1 MPLIDPQ
8 LKEILVCPCP
18 HHADLDED
26 EAASELRCAQC
37 ALAFSVQEGIP
48 VMLLEE
54 AIATPEYDPQK
65 CGAPEAVKS
74 SGENNTDAA

>member
-18 HHADLDED
+18 HHADLDEV
-26 EAASELRCAQC
+26 EAASQLRCTHC
-37 ALAFSVQEGIP
+37 GLAFSVREGIP

-54 AIATPEYDPQK
+54 AVLTPEYDPQK

-74 SGENNTDAA
+74 SSEDADAA

>member
-18 HHADLDED
+18 HHAALNED
-26 EAASELRCAQC
+26 EAASQLRCAQC
-37 ALAFSVQEGIP
+37 GLAFWVREGIP

-54 AIATPEYDPQK
+54 SAISPEYDPQK

-74 SGENNTDAA
+74 ATQEADAA

>member
-18 HHADLDED
+18 HHAALDED
-26 EAASELRCAQC
+26 EAASQLRCTHC
-37 ALAFSVQEGIP
+37 ALAFSVTDGIP

-54 AIATPEYDPQK
+54 SIATPEYDPQK
-65 CGAPEAVKS
+65 CGAPEAVTNRADS
-74 SGENNTDAA
+74 AEVA

>member
-18 HHADLDED
+18 HHANLDED
-26 EAASELRCAQC
+26 EAASQLRCAHC
-37 ALAFSVQEGIP
+37 ALAFSVHDGIP

-54 AIATPEYDPQK
+54 AVITPEYDSSK
-65 CGAPEAVKS
+65 CGAPEAVK
-74 SGENNTDAA
+74 TDVQNSTEA

>member
-18 HHADLDED
+18 HHASLDDD
-26 EAASELRCAQC
+26 EAASQLRCTHC
-37 ALAFSVQEGIP
+37 ALAFSVTDGIP

-54 AIATPEYDPQK
+54 AVATPEYDSEK
-65 CGAPEAVKS
+65 CGAPEVVKTAV
-74 SGENNTDAA
+74 ENSTPA